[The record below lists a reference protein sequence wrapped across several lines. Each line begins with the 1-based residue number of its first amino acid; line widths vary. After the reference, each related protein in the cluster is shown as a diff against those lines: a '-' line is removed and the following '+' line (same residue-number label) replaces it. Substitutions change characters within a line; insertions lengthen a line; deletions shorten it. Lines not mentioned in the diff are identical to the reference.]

1 MGVSSNDDVLTISH
15 LSRTYYAENGE
26 IQALE
31 DLSFSVAPGEFLG
44 IVGPS
49 GCGKSTLLSL
59 IAGLDRPTA
68 GEVLLDGAPL
78 RGVSPKVGY
87 MLQQDELLPWRT
99 IWKNVLLGLEL
110 QKALTPQTR
119 DYAENLLRAYGLWDF
134 RDKYP
139 DQLSGGMR
147 QRAALCR
154 TLAVHPRVLL
164 LDEAFSALDYQT
176 RLAVTEDV
184 ARILRQEK
192 MTTLMVSHDIAECIS
207 MSDRILVLT
216 AHPGRLRVIHTPDF
230 GGADLTPLD
239 RREHPG
245 FQKSFQYLWKELN
258 SDE

>member
-1 MGVSSNDDVLTISH
+1 MNDILTISH

-26 IQALE
+26 VPALE
-31 DLSFSVAPGEFLG
+31 DLSFSVTPGEFLG
-44 IVGPS
+44 IIGPS
-49 GCGKSTLLSL
+49 GCGKSTLLSM
-59 IAGLDRPTA
+59 IAGLDLPTS
-68 GEVLLDGAPL
+68 GEILLDGTPL
-78 RGVSPKVGY
+78 RRESLRVGY

-110 QKALTPQTR
+110 QKTLTEENKNYAQT
-119 DYAENLLRAYGLWDF
+119 LLTSYGLWEF

-139 DQLSGGMR
+139 NQLSGGMR

-154 TLAVHPRVLL
+154 TLAVRPRVLL

-176 RLAVTEDV
+176 RLNVTQDV
-184 ARILRQEK
+184 SQILRKEK

-216 AHPGRLRVIHTPDF
+216 ARPGRLRTIHSPDF
-230 GGADLTPLD
+230 GGKLLTPFE

-258 SDE
+258 NDERTV

>member
-1 MGVSSNDDVLTISH
+1 MNDLLTVSH
-15 LSRTYYAENGE
+15 LSRTYHAENGE
-26 IQALE
+26 VRALE

-59 IAGLDRPTA
+59 IAGLDQPS
-68 GEVLLDGAPL
+68 GGDILLDGAPL
-78 RGVSPKVGY
+78 GQQSLKVGY
-87 MLQQDELLPWRT
+87 MLQQDELLPWRS
-99 IWKNVLLGLEL
+99 IWNNVLFGLEL
-110 QKALTPQTR
+110 QKNRTDEMKAYAKKLLTS
-119 DYAENLLRAYGLWDF
+119 YGLWEF

-154 TLAVHPRVLL
+154 TLAVRPRVLL

-176 RLAVTEDV
+176 RLRVTQDV
-184 ARILRQEK
+184 SRILRKEQ

-207 MSDRILVLT
+207 MSDRILLLT
-216 AHPGRLRVIHTPDF
+216 PRPGRLRTIHTPDF
-230 GGADLTPLD
+230 GGEDLTPLQ
-239 RREHPG
+239 RREHPA

-258 SDE
+258 QDEPIA